1 MTQAGDLWTRCTGS
15 LRDQVSESTW
25 QLWLSGIEP
34 VAYTDGEFVLS
45 VPNGLIRERVESR
58 YLPMIE
64 DTLAN
69 EVGPP
74 CAAASR
80 CRTRGPARRSSRPT
94 EQSSA
99 CPPEPGPSPGQPEPA
114 HARPGRD
121 RPAVQLDTKFTFE
134 TFVAAS
140 SNRLAHAAA
149 QAVAETPGRSYNPL
163 FIYGDSGL
171 GKTHLL
177 HAIGNYVTENYPRR
191 KVLYVTTETFMNDF
205 VDSLRTS
212 TTLTFKRRYRDCDV
226 LLIDDVQFMERKEGL
241 QEEFF
246 HTYNDLKGASK
257 QIVLTSDRP
266 PKSIETLEDRL
277 RSRFLS
283 GLITEIDPP
292 DLETRLAI
300 LRSKCLSEH
309 QDVPDDVLEFIA
321 SHVKDNIRELEGAL
335 IRICAFANLN
345 KEPISLAQAEK
356 VLSDLVLAGEPR
368 RITPQMILDATS
380 AQLRLL
386 GRGHLRSQP
395 HPPARHR
402 PPGRHVPDQ
411 GAHGLQLSGHR
422 AGLRQ
427 ARPHDRHPR
436 RGQDHRP
443 DGGAPADLR
452 PGHRADPEDPCRL
465 GLSHVPSRRRSPARI
480 VVCRGQSPWIR
491 GLTAWGPRPACPQ
504 PPQAPAGRDR
514 STPCPT
520 HIAMGTAIGAPS
532 RDADQSSTIH
542 TPYYLYKTPFFPS
555 PYEGLGKP
563 SKGQASVKF
572 RSERDALVDMLA
584 TASRAVGGR
593 GGSSPV
599 LLGLL
604 LSCEGNA
611 LR

>member
-1 MTQAGDLWTRCTGS
+1 MLGAIWGPALVASWCRGVRSTNYPYRGSFRTQWLDAEGGEGAIGTTVNQAGVLWTKCTGS
-15 LRDQVSESTW
+15 LREQVSETTW

-34 VAYTDGEFVLS
+34 VDFHDGVFVLA

-69 EVGPP
+69 EVGSPVRGRLEVHEAEP
-74 CAAASR
+74 IAPAMGAGSTSPLDQVTEAVRVGGATGMRAGGPLASSDGGG
-80 CRTRGPARRSSRPT
+80 TNGANGAHGSNGAGSGSNFGPGGAR
-94 EQSSA
+94 A
-99 CPPEPGPSPGQPEPA
+99 
-114 HARPGRD
+114 GRES
-121 RPAVQLDTKFTFE
+121 PAVQLDSKFTFD

-212 TTLTFKRRYRDCDV
+212 TTLAFKRRYRDCDV

-300 LRSKCLSEH
+300 LRSKSMSEH
-309 QDVPDDVLEFIA
+309 QNVPDDVLEFIA

-335 IRICAFANLN
+335 IRICAFAKLN
-345 KEPISLAQAEK
+345 NQPISLSQAED
-356 VLSDLVLAGEPR
+356 VLSDLVRAGEPR
-368 RITPQMILDATS
+368 RISPQMILDTVSTTYGFSVEALTGPS
-380 AQLRLL
+380 RTRPLVTARQVAMYLTRQLTDYSYPAI
-386 GRGHLRSQP
+386 GRVFGKRDHTTVIHAVDKITGQMQERRQIY
-395 HPPARHR
+395 
-402 PPGRHVPDQ
+402 DQ
-411 GAHGLQLSGHR
+411 VTELIQKIR
-422 AGLRQ
+422 AGS
-427 ARPHDRHPR
+427 A
-436 RGQDHRP
+436 
-443 DGGAPADLR
+443 
-452 PGHRADPEDPCRL
+452 
-465 GLSHVPSRRRSPARI
+465 
-480 VVCRGQSPWIR
+480 
-491 GLTAWGPRPACPQ
+491 
-504 PPQAPAGRDR
+504 
-514 STPCPT
+514 
-520 HIAMGTAIGAPS
+520 
-532 RDADQSSTIH
+532 
-542 TPYYLYKTPFFPS
+542 
-555 PYEGLGKP
+555 
-563 SKGQASVKF
+563 
-572 RSERDALVDMLA
+572 
-584 TASRAVGGR
+584 
-593 GGSSPV
+593 
-599 LLGLL
+599 
-604 LSCEGNA
+604 
-611 LR
+611 

>member
-1 MTQAGDLWTRCTGS
+1 VTEAEDLWTKCSDS
-15 LRDQVSESTW
+15 LREQVSENTW
-25 QLWLSGIEP
+25 HLWLSGIEP
-34 VAYTDGEFVLS
+34 VSFDGGFFVLS

-69 EVGPP
+69 EVGTPVRGRLEVVDLDQ
-74 CAAASR
+74 A
-80 CRTRGPARRSSRPT
+80 TRSGTPFD
-94 EQSSA
+94 EVL
-99 CPPEPGPSPGQPEPA
+99 G
-114 HARPGRD
+114 RPGERYPGNGPGFESESAPASASIHSRTGHPAITDDSGYGVGVGVSVGDTYGSDPAGYGSDAAGTGSVRD
-121 RPAVQLDTKFTFE
+121 LDGASSNREVDGRANGRAPNGSRDSRGSRGGPGSHREGREGPAVQLDTKFTFE
-134 TFVAAS
+134 TFVTAS

-177 HAIGNYVTENYPRR
+177 HAIGNYVSENYVRR

-212 TTLTFKRRYRDCDV
+212 TTLAFKRRYRDCDV

-300 LRSKCLSEH
+300 LRSKCMSEH

-335 IRICAFANLN
+335 IRICAFAKLN
-345 KEPISLAQAEK
+345 HEPISLSQAED

-368 RITPQMILDATS
+368 RISPQFILETTAASYGFSVEALCGPSRTRPLVTARQVAMYLTRELTDYSYPAI
-380 AQLRLL
+380 
-386 GRGHLRSQP
+386 GRVFGKRDHTTVIHAVDKIAGQMQERRQIYEQVTELIQKI
-395 HPPARHR
+395 
-402 PPGRHVPDQ
+402 
-411 GAHGLQLSGHR
+411 R
-422 AGLRQ
+422 AG
-427 ARPHDRHPR
+427 
-436 RGQDHRP
+436 
-443 DGGAPADLR
+443 
-452 PGHRADPEDPCRL
+452 
-465 GLSHVPSRRRSPARI
+465 
-480 VVCRGQSPWIR
+480 
-491 GLTAWGPRPACPQ
+491 
-504 PPQAPAGRDR
+504 
-514 STPCPT
+514 
-520 HIAMGTAIGAPS
+520 
-532 RDADQSSTIH
+532 
-542 TPYYLYKTPFFPS
+542 
-555 PYEGLGKP
+555 
-563 SKGQASVKF
+563 
-572 RSERDALVDMLA
+572 A
-584 TASRAVGGR
+584 T
-593 GGSSPV
+593 
-599 LLGLL
+599 
-604 LSCEGNA
+604 
-611 LR
+611 

>member
-1 MTQAGDLWTRCTGS
+1 MPRREPRGRVAEEEKGRAGRAVTEAEDLWTKCSDS

-34 VAYTDGEFVLS
+34 ISFDDGVFVLS

-69 EVGPP
+69 EVGAPVRGRLDVLDRGAAIRSDLP
-74 CAAASR
+74 FDDVLGHPDERNPGSGDLGSLGGGSGHGRSGHPAISDLGGDADPGHFDPEGAVGGIGAGVEFGRPGERAETGAGSIHDLSNAAANSQIPGR
-80 CRTRGPARRSSRPT
+80 RRSSRD
-94 EQSSA
+94 S
-99 CPPEPGPSPGQPEPA
+99 GPSGQPGGSRSSRES
-114 HARPGRD
+114 RDGREG
-121 RPAVQLDTKFTFE
+121 PAVQLDAKFTFE
-134 TFVAAS
+134 NFVTAS

-177 HAIGNYVTENYPRR
+177 HAIGNYVSENYVRR

-212 TTLTFKRRYRDCDV
+212 TTLAFKRRYRDCDV

-300 LRSKCLSEH
+300 LRSKCMSEH

-335 IRICAFANLN
+335 IRICAFAKLN
-345 KEPISLAQAEK
+345 HEPISLGQAED

-368 RITPQMILDATS
+368 RISPQFILETTAASYGFSVEAICGPSRTRPLVTARQVAMYLTRELTDYSYPAI
-380 AQLRLL
+380 
-386 GRGHLRSQP
+386 GRVFGKRDHTTVIHAVDKIAGQMQERRQIYEQVTELIQKI
-395 HPPARHR
+395 
-402 PPGRHVPDQ
+402 
-411 GAHGLQLSGHR
+411 R
-422 AGLRQ
+422 AG
-427 ARPHDRHPR
+427 
-436 RGQDHRP
+436 
-443 DGGAPADLR
+443 
-452 PGHRADPEDPCRL
+452 
-465 GLSHVPSRRRSPARI
+465 
-480 VVCRGQSPWIR
+480 
-491 GLTAWGPRPACPQ
+491 
-504 PPQAPAGRDR
+504 
-514 STPCPT
+514 
-520 HIAMGTAIGAPS
+520 
-532 RDADQSSTIH
+532 SS
-542 TPYYLYKTPFFPS
+542 
-555 PYEGLGKP
+555 
-563 SKGQASVKF
+563 
-572 RSERDALVDMLA
+572 
-584 TASRAVGGR
+584 
-593 GGSSPV
+593 
-599 LLGLL
+599 
-604 LSCEGNA
+604 
-611 LR
+611 

>member
-1 MTQAGDLWTRCTGS
+1 MQAGDLWTKCNGS

-25 QLWLSGIEP
+25 QVWLSGLEP
-34 VAYTDGEFVLS
+34 VAFADGVFILS
-45 VPNGLIRERVESR
+45 VPNGVIRERVESR

-69 EVGPP
+69 EVGSPVRGRLEVREQVP
-74 CAAASR
+74 VEASVALDELL
-80 CRTRGPARRSSRPT
+80 GL
-94 EQSSA
+94 
-99 CPPEPGPSPGQPEPA
+99 PPEPDPLPERTLPEPTIRA
-114 HARPGRD
+114 GRES
-121 RPAVQLDTKFTFE
+121 PAVQLDSKFTFE

-177 HAIGNYVTENYPRR
+177 HAIGNYVTENYSRR

-212 TTLTFKRRYRDCDV
+212 TTLAFKRRYRDCDV

-309 QDVPDDVLEFIA
+309 QEVPDDVLAFIA
-321 SHVKDNIRELEGAL
+321 SHVKNNIRELEGAL
-335 IRICAFANLN
+335 TRICAFAKLN
-345 KEPISLAQAEK
+345 NEPISLAQAEH

-368 RITPQMILDATS
+368 RISPQMILETTAASYGFSVDALCGPSRTRPLVTARQVAMYLTRELTDYS
-380 AQLRLL
+380 YPAI
-386 GRGHLRSQP
+386 GRVFGKRDHTTVIHAVDKIAGQMQERRQIYEQVTELIQKI
-395 HPPARHR
+395 
-402 PPGRHVPDQ
+402 
-411 GAHGLQLSGHR
+411 R
-422 AGLRQ
+422 AGS
-427 ARPHDRHPR
+427 A
-436 RGQDHRP
+436 
-443 DGGAPADLR
+443 
-452 PGHRADPEDPCRL
+452 
-465 GLSHVPSRRRSPARI
+465 
-480 VVCRGQSPWIR
+480 
-491 GLTAWGPRPACPQ
+491 
-504 PPQAPAGRDR
+504 
-514 STPCPT
+514 
-520 HIAMGTAIGAPS
+520 
-532 RDADQSSTIH
+532 
-542 TPYYLYKTPFFPS
+542 
-555 PYEGLGKP
+555 
-563 SKGQASVKF
+563 
-572 RSERDALVDMLA
+572 
-584 TASRAVGGR
+584 
-593 GGSSPV
+593 
-599 LLGLL
+599 
-604 LSCEGNA
+604 
-611 LR
+611 

>member
-1 MTQAGDLWTRCTGS
+1 M
-15 LRDQVSESTW
+15 SESTW

-34 VAYTDGEFVLS
+34 VAFTDGVFTLS

-69 EVGPP
+69 EVGAPVRGRLEVQEIAP
-74 CAAASR
+74 AAAEP
-80 CRTRGPARRSSRPT
+80 GLDQILGLPAEP
-94 EQSSA
+94 A
-99 CPPEPGPSPGQPEPA
+99 PEPQPEA
-114 HARPGRD
+114 GAPGRGG
-121 RPAVQLDTKFTFE
+121 RESPAVQLDSKFTFE

-212 TTLTFKRRYRDCDV
+212 TTLAFKRRYRDCDV

-300 LRSKCLSEH
+300 LRSKSLSERRE
-309 QDVPDDVLEFIA
+309 VPDDVLEFIA

-345 KEPISLAQAEK
+345 NEPISLAQAEK

-368 RITPQMILDATS
+368 RISPQMILEATAAS
-380 AQLRLL
+380 YGFSIEALCGPSRTRPLVTARQVAMYLTRELTDYSYPAI
-386 GRGHLRSQP
+386 GRVFGKRDHTTVIHAVDKIAGQMQERRQIYEQVTELIQKI
-395 HPPARHR
+395 
-402 PPGRHVPDQ
+402 
-411 GAHGLQLSGHR
+411 R
-422 AGLRQ
+422 AGS
-427 ARPHDRHPR
+427 A
-436 RGQDHRP
+436 
-443 DGGAPADLR
+443 
-452 PGHRADPEDPCRL
+452 
-465 GLSHVPSRRRSPARI
+465 
-480 VVCRGQSPWIR
+480 
-491 GLTAWGPRPACPQ
+491 
-504 PPQAPAGRDR
+504 
-514 STPCPT
+514 
-520 HIAMGTAIGAPS
+520 
-532 RDADQSSTIH
+532 
-542 TPYYLYKTPFFPS
+542 
-555 PYEGLGKP
+555 
-563 SKGQASVKF
+563 
-572 RSERDALVDMLA
+572 
-584 TASRAVGGR
+584 
-593 GGSSPV
+593 
-599 LLGLL
+599 
-604 LSCEGNA
+604 
-611 LR
+611 

>member
-1 MTQAGDLWTRCTGS
+1 MLGAICGSALVAPVGTVYVQPITRTEDRSEHGGWTTRGEKGSSAIAVTQAGDLWTKCTGS

-34 VAYTDGEFVLS
+34 VAYTDGVFVLS

-69 EVGPP
+69 EAGVPVRGRLEVQELEPAPEETAPDQTLGPP
-74 CAAASR
+74 
-80 CRTRGPARRSSRPT
+80 TGARLR
-94 EQSSA
+94 E
-99 CPPEPGPSPGQPEPA
+99 GPEPA
-114 HARPGRD
+114 QPARLGRES
-121 RPAVQLDTKFTFE
+121 PAVQLDSKFTFE

-212 TTLTFKRRYRDCDV
+212 TTLAFKRRYRDCDV

-300 LRSKCLSEH
+300 LRSKSLSEH
-309 QDVPDDVLEFIA
+309 QEVPDDVLEFIA

-335 IRICAFANLN
+335 TRICAFAKLN
-345 KEPISLAQAEK
+345 NQPISLAQAEQ

-368 RITPQMILDATS
+368 RISPQIILDATAAS
-380 AQLRLL
+380 YGFSVEAICGPSRTRPLVTARQVAMYLTRELTDYSYPAI
-386 GRGHLRSQP
+386 GRVFGKRDHTTVIHAVDKIAGQMQERRQIYEQVTELI
-395 HPPARHR
+395 
-402 PPGRHVPDQ
+402 
-411 GAHGLQLSGHR
+411 LKIR
-422 AGLRQ
+422 AGS
-427 ARPHDRHPR
+427 A
-436 RGQDHRP
+436 
-443 DGGAPADLR
+443 
-452 PGHRADPEDPCRL
+452 
-465 GLSHVPSRRRSPARI
+465 
-480 VVCRGQSPWIR
+480 
-491 GLTAWGPRPACPQ
+491 
-504 PPQAPAGRDR
+504 
-514 STPCPT
+514 
-520 HIAMGTAIGAPS
+520 
-532 RDADQSSTIH
+532 
-542 TPYYLYKTPFFPS
+542 
-555 PYEGLGKP
+555 
-563 SKGQASVKF
+563 
-572 RSERDALVDMLA
+572 
-584 TASRAVGGR
+584 
-593 GGSSPV
+593 
-599 LLGLL
+599 
-604 LSCEGNA
+604 
-611 LR
+611 

>member
-1 MTQAGDLWTRCTGS
+1 MTEAEHLWTKCSDS

-34 VAYTDGEFVLS
+34 VSFDDGVLILS

-69 EVGPP
+69 EVGGPV
-74 CAAASR
+74 R
-80 CRTRGPARRSSRPT
+80 GRLEVLDRGPAPQSDVPFDEVLGRPTDGHVGTSVGSLSGGHPAIADGDGNRESDALLGGTGLRGDVDRYGYGSGDAAAGIGVGSRAGGSDSRPGSAT
-94 EQSSA
+94 IRDLPGAQSHR
-99 CPPEPGPSPGQPEPA
+99 EREV
-114 HARPGRD
+114 PGRS
-121 RPAVQLDTKFTFE
+121 RHPAEARGSRESREGREGPAVQLDAKFTFE
-134 TFVAAS
+134 SFVTAS

-177 HAIGNYVTENYPRR
+177 HAIGNYVSENYARR

-212 TTLTFKRRYRDCDV
+212 TTLAFKRRYRDCDV

-300 LRSKCLSEH
+300 LRSKCMSEQ

-335 IRICAFANLN
+335 IRICAFAKLN
-345 KEPISLAQAEK
+345 HEPISLSQAEDI
-356 VLSDLVLAGEPR
+356 LSDLVLAGEPR
-368 RITPQMILDATS
+368 RISPQFILETTAASYGFSVEAICGPSRTRPLVTARQVAMYLTRELTDYSYPAI
-380 AQLRLL
+380 
-386 GRGHLRSQP
+386 GRVFGKRDHTTVIHAVDKITGQMQERRQIYEQVTELIQKI
-395 HPPARHR
+395 
-402 PPGRHVPDQ
+402 
-411 GAHGLQLSGHR
+411 R
-422 AGLRQ
+422 AG
-427 ARPHDRHPR
+427 
-436 RGQDHRP
+436 
-443 DGGAPADLR
+443 
-452 PGHRADPEDPCRL
+452 
-465 GLSHVPSRRRSPARI
+465 
-480 VVCRGQSPWIR
+480 
-491 GLTAWGPRPACPQ
+491 
-504 PPQAPAGRDR
+504 
-514 STPCPT
+514 
-520 HIAMGTAIGAPS
+520 
-532 RDADQSSTIH
+532 
-542 TPYYLYKTPFFPS
+542 
-555 PYEGLGKP
+555 
-563 SKGQASVKF
+563 
-572 RSERDALVDMLA
+572 A
-584 TASRAVGGR
+584 T
-593 GGSSPV
+593 
-599 LLGLL
+599 
-604 LSCEGNA
+604 
-611 LR
+611 

>member
-1 MTQAGDLWTRCTGS
+1 VTQAGDLWTRCTGS

-25 QLWLSGIEP
+25 QLWLSGIQP
-34 VAYTDGEFVLS
+34 VEYADGVFVLS

-69 EVGPP
+69 EVGSPV
-74 CAAASR
+74 
-80 CRTRGPARRSSRPT
+80 RGRLQVHDPVLSATPMLDEEVGYLHEPRPATAMATSGTPVTSRPVR
-94 EQSSA
+94 E
-99 CPPEPGPSPGQPEPA
+99 SPV
-114 HARPGRD
+114 
-121 RPAVQLDTKFTFE
+121 VQLDSKFTFE

-212 TTLTFKRRYRDCDV
+212 TTLAFKRRYRDCDV

-300 LRSKCLSEH
+300 LRSKSLSEGQH
-309 QDVPDDVLEFIA
+309 VPDDVLEFIA

-335 IRICAFANLN
+335 IRICAFAKLN
-345 KEPISLAQAEK
+345 NEPISLTQAEQ
-356 VLSDLVLAGEPR
+356 VLSDIVLAGEPR
-368 RITPQMILDATS
+368 RISPQTILETVAASYGFTVDALIGPSRTRPLVTARQVAMYLTRELTDYS
-380 AQLRLL
+380 YPAI
-386 GRGHLRSQP
+386 GRVFGKRDHTTVIHAVDKIAGQMQERRQIYEQVTELIQKI
-395 HPPARHR
+395 
-402 PPGRHVPDQ
+402 
-411 GAHGLQLSGHR
+411 R
-422 AGLRQ
+422 AGS
-427 ARPHDRHPR
+427 A
-436 RGQDHRP
+436 
-443 DGGAPADLR
+443 
-452 PGHRADPEDPCRL
+452 
-465 GLSHVPSRRRSPARI
+465 
-480 VVCRGQSPWIR
+480 
-491 GLTAWGPRPACPQ
+491 
-504 PPQAPAGRDR
+504 
-514 STPCPT
+514 
-520 HIAMGTAIGAPS
+520 
-532 RDADQSSTIH
+532 
-542 TPYYLYKTPFFPS
+542 
-555 PYEGLGKP
+555 
-563 SKGQASVKF
+563 
-572 RSERDALVDMLA
+572 
-584 TASRAVGGR
+584 
-593 GGSSPV
+593 
-599 LLGLL
+599 
-604 LSCEGNA
+604 
-611 LR
+611 